1 MRIIAVIKYALGSSS
16 RQLPCGKYGSA
27 GAGRVTVPEGERGH
41 ECGAG
46 SAGASWATQVSA
58 VGALWGTP
66 RHIPWARGGCDG
78 RRAGEGPLCNG
89 GPYAAVLQVTVRSA
103 VSLLHVCSQ
112 PLILPASFSHGHSVS
127 VALWHRVS
135 CPKCPILPRKHLPH
149 VSHCSFPAFHLSWGC
164 GTPGTLS
171 GLAADAPGISSM
183 AKVTLRGRDL
193 AAWCGWGCEPSF
205 LGACHLA

>member
-112 PLILPASFSHGHSVS
+112 PLILPASFSHGHSVP
-127 VALWHRVS
+127 VALWH
-135 CPKCPILPRKHLPH
+135 
-149 VSHCSFPAFHLSWGC
+149 
-164 GTPGTLS
+164 
-171 GLAADAPGISSM
+171 
-183 AKVTLRGRDL
+183 
-193 AAWCGWGCEPSF
+193 SF
-205 LGACHLA
+205 LSKMPHPSPQASTPRFSLLLPCVSFILGMRYPGNPVWPGSRCPWDQLYGQGDTAGP